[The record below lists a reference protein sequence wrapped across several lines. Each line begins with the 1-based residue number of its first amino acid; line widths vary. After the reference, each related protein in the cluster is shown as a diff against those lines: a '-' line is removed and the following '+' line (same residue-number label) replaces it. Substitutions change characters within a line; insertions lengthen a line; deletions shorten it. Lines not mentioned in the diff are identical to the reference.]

1 MGKINFKFYYGIL
14 LIAVGFGVFYRIP
27 QVILQVENI
36 EFFRQKIFVVRCCF
50 YILGGLLIL
59 AGGIR
64 IYKNYNNVSS
74 KT

>member
-1 MGKINFKFYYGIL
+1 MDKKNFGFYYGII

-27 QVILQVENI
+27 QVMLQVETI
-36 EFFRQKIFVVRCCF
+36 EFFSQKLFLVKACF

-64 IYKNYNNVSS
+64 IYRNY
-74 KT
+74 K